1 MSDAIDGA
9 SQKRTTMK
17 HRRYSGLLTS
27 ILSAYARSA
36 TGAVSCQP
44 GASPQESD
52 SISSSAEE
60 RESMDQLVVR
70 PIRIE
75 GEARFQRWRL
85 GVYRILGR
93 CPRISVNA
101 APLAL
106 DTTVRAL
113 RSGAAFA
120 RPLLGERVSA
130 K

>member
-75 GEARFQRWRL
+75 GEARFQCWRL
-85 GVYRILGR
+85 GFTNLT
-93 CPRISVNA
+93 A
-101 APLAL
+101 DFKL
-106 DTTVRAL
+106 
-113 RSGAAFA
+113 
-120 RPLLGERVSA
+120 
-130 K
+130 